1 MPKYYN
7 ILFDLDGTITDSAP
21 GIINAVVYGI
31 KKINEVYN
39 LKINIP
45 NDKILRK
52 FIGPPLDVSFRKYC
66 YDDEKLSLEFVKFY
80 REDYN
85 GNEGLCN
92 CTLYDGIYDL
102 IKTLSEN
109 DYRVFLVTAKPK
121 ESAVRIIEHFNLTEF
136 FNDFYAPILGGKIKN
151 KLDVLN
157 EAIEKGN
164 FEKSKTIMIGDRID
178 DIDAAKNLGIDSIAV
193 RYGFGSDEEFKN
205 AVYIANNTKEIFDI
219 LSK

>member
-39 LKINIP
+39 LKINMP

-85 GNEGLCN
+85 GNEGLFN
-92 CTLYDGIYDL
+92 CTLYDGIYNL
-102 IKTLSEN
+102 IETLSEN

-136 FNDFYAPILGGKIKN
+136 FNDFYATILGGKIKN

-157 EAIEKGN
+157 EAIEKEN

-178 DIDAAKNLGIDSIAV
+178 DIDAAKKLGIDSIAV
-193 RYGFGSDEEFKN
+193 KYGFGSDEEFKN
-205 AVYIANNTKEIFDI
+205 ATYIANDTKEIFDI
-219 LSK
+219 LK

>member
-85 GNEGLCN
+85 GNEGLFN

>member
-39 LKINIP
+39 LKINMP

-85 GNEGLCN
+85 GNEGLFN

>member
-31 KKINEVYN
+31 KKVNEVYN
-39 LKINIP
+39 LKINMP

-85 GNEGLCN
+85 GNEGLFN

>member
-1 MPKYYN
+1 MSKYYN

-21 GIINAVVYGI
+21 GITNAVVYGI

-39 LKINIP
+39 LNIDIP
-45 NDKILRK
+45 SKDILKK

-66 YDDEKLSLEFVKFY
+66 LDDEKLSIDFIKFY

-85 GNEGLCN
+85 GNDGLFN

-109 DYRVFLVTAKPK
+109 NYKVFLATAKPK
-121 ESAVRIIEHFNLTEF
+121 ESALRIIDHFSMTSF
-136 FNDFYAPILGGKIKN
+136 FTNFYAPILGGKIKS

-157 EAIEKGN
+157 DALNKES
-164 FEKSKTIMIGDRID
+164 FDKSKTIMIGDRID
-178 DIDAAKNLGIDSIAV
+178 DIDAAKNVGIDSIAV
-193 RYGFGSDEEFKN
+193 KYGFGNDKEFIN
-205 AVYIANNTKEIFDI
+205 ASYIVNNAKEIFNI
-219 LSK
+219 LA